1 MDIKNWLLKRKQLKA
16 IKEADDFSYFSS
28 LPFKCPKCHWGTDE
42 LTAYVTH
49 LENHLIKK
57 PKIKNKRG

>member
-1 MDIKNWLLKRKQLKA
+1 MRKS
-16 IKEADDFSYFSS
+16 DDFSYFAS
-28 LPFKCPKCHWGTDE
+28 LPYHCPKCHWGTDT

-57 PKIKNKRG
+57 KRAKN